1 MLLLPPGYTIPLG
14 PLVFSAQLLPKRN
27 AFLPNYSLQLYSGVS
42 VADLAPSIFRAPSL
56 GG

>member
-14 PLVFSAQLLPKRN
+14 PLDFSAQLLPKRN
-27 AFLPNYSLQLYSGVS
+27 AFLPNYSFQLYSGVS